1 MIQLDQVTKKYFA
14 RKAVH
19 RCTLTIG
26 PGRII
31 GLIGENGSGKT
42 TILKLLAGLLRPTKG
57 TVLIDSKQ
65 VNRSVS
71 EKLAYLT
78 DMDYF
83 YPYFTIE
90 ELIDFY
96 HSQFKDFDKN
106 RALDIVAFMKLNI
119 KQKTKHLS
127 KGNLSRVK
135 IAVTLSRKAS
145 YVVLDEPF
153 SGLDPMVRKSI
164 INSII
169 NFIDLQQQTLIV
181 TTHEVSE
188 VEPILDEVVLLKEG
202 MIIAHKSIDQ
212 VREEYGMDI
221 VDWMERVHE
230 STEVYV

>member
-1 MIQLDQVTKKYFA
+1 MMQLDQVTKKYFA
-14 RKAVH
+14 RKAVY
-19 RCTLTIG
+19 RCTLTIE

-42 TILKLLAGLLRPTKG
+42 TILKLLAGLIRPTKG
-57 TVLIDSKQ
+57 NVLIDSKQ

-71 EKLAYLT
+71 EMLAYLT
-78 DMDYF
+78 DMDSF

-96 HSQFKDFDKN
+96 NSQFKDFDKN
-106 RALDIVAFMKLNI
+106 RALEIAVFMKLNI
-119 KQKTKHLS
+119 KQKTKYLS

-135 IAVTLSRKAS
+135 IAVTLSRRAP

-164 INSII
+164 IKSII
-169 NFIDLQQQTLIV
+169 NFVDLQKQTLIV

-202 MIIAHKSIDQ
+202 MIIAHKSTDQ
-212 VREEYGMDI
+212 VREEYEMDV